1 MVTYFQSNTAFY
13 VNYVVLFQV
22 TKFRENLVTKKDKE
36 EKKRM
41 QLLIVVFMFV
51 NSIKTRWH

>member
-36 EKKRM
+36 KKKDGT
-41 QLLIVVFMFV
+41 FKWFGYFF
-51 NSIKTRWH
+51 

>member
-36 EKKRM
+36 KKNECS
-41 QLLIVVFMFV
+41 F
-51 NSIKTRWH
+51 